1 VIAAMGSEGVLRLM
15 PDGQWT
21 RQDVLDT
28 ELTAFGG
35 DLSVV
40 HQESTILAVMGVLT
54 AFMLQD
60 MVCWVILKRH
70 RPRVPLWESLWWA
83 IKPTIIG
90 AGIAIGPA
98 VLILFF
104 YNSLSFLIVFTIP
117 ISLIA
122 LLFGSMTSG
131 MHVQPIVSRPARV
144 WAAIVG
150 GLAVGLVVWRLG
162 LASYTRWAL
171 GEIVLYSTARQTSIL
186 VVLVSLIFGTMGVY
200 FLARW
205 AGDPSSAAKTEMP
218 GRDNR
223 GRAGF

>member
-1 VIAAMGSEGVLRLM
+1 
-15 PDGQWT
+15 
-21 RQDVLDT
+21 
-28 ELTAFGG
+28 
-35 DLSVV
+35 
-40 HQESTILAVMGVLT
+40 
-54 AFMLQD
+54 
-60 MVCWVILKRH
+60 
-70 RPRVPLWESLWWA
+70 
-83 IKPTIIG
+83 
-90 AGIAIGPA
+90 
-98 VLILFF
+98 
-104 YNSLSFLIVFTIP
+104 
-117 ISLIA
+117 
-122 LLFGSMTSG
+122 